1 MFDGLKRKVAA
12 GAITSVLRSLATSK
26 DTQTTITGIVAAAVL
41 ATKGLNVERLVAGD
55 AFQIAR
61 AISCVLVALIGV
73 LATKESADGK
83 TTLLGA
89 VAGSLYAAQGDVD
102 TVTTGVIIAVLGH
115 FTNKVVPA
123 RGPAEG

>member
-12 GAITSVLRSLATSK
+12 GAIMSVLRSLATSK
-26 DTQTTITGIVAAAVL
+26 DTRTSITGIVAAGVL
-41 ATKGLNVERLVAGD
+41 ACKGLDVAALVAGD
-55 AFQIAR
+55 PVQIAHV
-61 AISCVLVALIGV
+61 ISCVLVALIGV
-73 LATKESADGK
+73 LATKENADGK

-89 VAGSLYAAQGDVD
+89 VAGALYAAQGDVD
-102 TVTTGVIIAVLGH
+102 TVATGVVIAALGH